1 MELLLVAQ
9 GREILYP
16 RNHLLIYLIPPLT
29 KCCIKTLY
37 SIVAAAITETSVQL
51 ILENYNSNNSSS
63 FSIKTNHLTAVATT
77 TTATAMESRKHHLL

>member
-9 GREILYP
+9 GRERLYP

-51 ILENYNSNNSSS
+51 ISENNNSNNNSS
-63 FSIKTNHLTAVATT
+63 FSIKTNLLTAVATT
-77 TTATAMESRKHHLL
+77 AATAMESRKHHLL